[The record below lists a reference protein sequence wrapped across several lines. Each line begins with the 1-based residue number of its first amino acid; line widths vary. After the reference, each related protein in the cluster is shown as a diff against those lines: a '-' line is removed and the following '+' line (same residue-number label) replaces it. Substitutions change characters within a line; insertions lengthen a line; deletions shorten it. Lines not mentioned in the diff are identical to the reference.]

1 MKNLFKP
8 EMLKVLI
15 SGLLFLLILKLLWFV
30 VQILWLTPV
39 DIDEAEDQTSK
50 SLYYRVKLT
59 PNEAPAPQKVVDKS
73 PRKIAGSIKEIIL
86 LAIYNASD
94 IAVITVEYK
103 HKSKVLATGDVIN
116 GFTLEGAGGNFAMFS
131 KDGKNYKVMLAKKGK
146 SSSSTSSI
154 TPIENTDKVKE
165 QKTLGEVVN
174 EGNTKIID
182 RSLLEHYAENMDDIY
197 KNIGISEIKDGKN
210 LKGFKINFV
219 RRDSPFAKLGI
230 RRNDVIKS
238 INGQEIKSYN
248 AAFGVYKNIKNVE
261 NLSLVIV
268 RDNEEMELEYE
279 IN

>member
-154 TPIENTDKVKE
+154 TPIENTNKVKE